1 MTEIHSR
8 SEDPTPAGPREQDG
22 QGWTGY
28 ERPCLTVLGTVS
40 ELTQGGNVSGNSD
53 GYGYSG
59 GSGVIP

>member
-1 MTEIHSR
+1 MTQI
-8 SEDPTPAGPREQDG
+8 PTPSNGLAPAGPPEQNG
-22 QGWTGY
+22 QNDTRY
-28 ERPCLTVLGTVS
+28 ERPCLTVLGTLS

>member
-1 MTEIHSR
+1 MTQIPSP
-8 SEDPTPAGPREQDG
+8 SNGLAPAGPREQTAQNDP
-22 QGWTGY
+22 GY

-40 ELTQGGNVSGNSD
+40 EVTQGGNVSGNSD

>member
-1 MTEIHSR
+1 MTEIPSR
-8 SEDPTPAGPREQDG
+8 SDGPTPACPPDQDG
-22 QGWTGY
+22 PGCAGY

-40 ELTQGGNVSGNSD
+40 ELTHGGNVSGNSD